1 MMVGWKIVE
10 QGRSCIVVVLHHVM
24 VKDDVKVIDVV
35 NGMVIGEGIG
45 EQSGLVIGNLG

>member
-1 MMVGWKIVE
+1 MVLLH
-10 QGRSCIVVVLHHVM
+10 VV

-45 EQSGLVIGNLG
+45 EESGLVIGNLG